1 LILIIYY
8 CTTKDIQYID
18 QKMMNTDT
26 ALLLIDF
33 QQGFG
38 RQEYFGGNRNNPQA
52 EENARILLDYFR
64 HHSLPVIHTRHN
76 SVFENSPLRAGQP
89 GNDFIGTLL
98 PQDNETVIDKSVN
111 SAFIGT
117 NLDDLLR
124 KAAIRRLVIGGLV
137 TNHCVSTTA
146 RMAANMGYEII
157 VVADATAAF
166 DQLGFT
172 GEKFS
177 GELVHQVSLA
187 SLKGEFGEVMT
198 TAEVLEKLALAAGNH
213 VQTASL

>member
-1 LILIIYY
+1 
-8 CTTKDIQYID
+8 
-18 QKMMNTDT
+18 MNTDT

-64 HHSLPVIHTRHN
+64 QQSLPVIHTRHN
-76 SVFENSPLRAGQP
+76 SVFENSPLRAGQS
-89 GNDFIGTLL
+89 GNDFIETLV
-98 PQDNETVIDKSVN
+98 PQANETVIDKSVN

-117 NLDDLLR
+117 NLDEILKKGGIR
-124 KAAIRRLVIGGLV
+124 KLFIGGLV

-146 RMAANMGYEII
+146 RMAANMGYEIV

-166 DQLGFT
+166 DQIGFT
-172 GEKFS
+172 GEKFT

-187 SLKGEFGEVMT
+187 SLNGEFGEIMT
-198 TAEVLEKLALAAGNH
+198 TAEILEKLASAESNQIQA
-213 VQTASL
+213 TSL

>member
-1 LILIIYY
+1 
-8 CTTKDIQYID
+8 
-18 QKMMNTDT
+18 MNTDT

-38 RQEYFGGNRNNPQA
+38 RQEYFGGNRNNTQA
-52 EENARILLDYFR
+52 EENARLLLDYFR
-64 HHSLPVIHTRHN
+64 QHSLPVIHTRHN
-76 SVFENSPLRAGQP
+76 SVFENSPLRAGQS
-89 GNDFIGTLL
+89 GNDFIETLV
-98 PQDNETVIDKSVN
+98 PHTNEIVIDKSVN

-117 NLDDLLR
+117 NLDEILKKGRIR
-124 KAAIRRLVIGGLV
+124 KLIVGGLV

-146 RMAANMGYEII
+146 RMAANMGYEIV

-187 SLKGEFGEVMT
+187 SLRGEFGEIMT
-198 TAEVLEKLALAAGNH
+198 TAEILEKLSSAESNY
-213 VQTASL
+213 VQTTSL

>member
-1 LILIIYY
+1 
-8 CTTKDIQYID
+8 
-18 QKMMNTDT
+18 MNTDT

-64 HHSLPVIHTRHN
+64 QQSLPVIHTRHN
-76 SVFENSPLRAGQP
+76 SVFENSPLRAGQS
-89 GNDFIGTLL
+89 GNDFIETLV
-98 PQDNETVIDKSVN
+98 PQANETVIDKSVN

-117 NLDDLLR
+117 NLDEILKKGGIR
-124 KAAIRRLVIGGLV
+124 KLFIGGLV

-146 RMAANMGYEII
+146 RMAANMGYEIV
-157 VVADATAAF
+157 VVADATAGF
-166 DQLGFT
+166 DQIGFT
-172 GEKFS
+172 GEKFT

-187 SLKGEFGEVMT
+187 SLNGEFGEIMT
-198 TAEVLEKLALAAGNH
+198 TAEILEKLASAESNQIQA
-213 VQTASL
+213 TSL